1 MVPFVERDNK
11 DAAGEVEGGVATR
24 VHARPPIWRNIAIV
38 KWVAQVFA
46 LLGTLTLFWLLGT
59 EAAKNFSN
67 SGISFGWDWLSDPF
81 GVNIREGI
89 DVNPDSGARALVV
102 GAVNTLRIAVSGI
115 VAATLLGTIVGIAR
129 LSRNW
134 VVNKLATVYIEIIR
148 NIPLLVQ
155 IFFWSSMV
163 IGLSA
168 LTKDDV
174 GEYFFK
180 ATNKGFGIAW
190 LFPSTGFWPW
200 LLIVIVGAVVAKYV
214 AAWRTRVM
222 EETGREA
229 YSYTYALGTV
239 VAFGLVG
246 WFLHPVLGF
255 LSGLWDGIG
264 TFVGNLPSFTISATI
279 AAAGI
284 LGAAWWIR
292 QFFESRRTPAGFGKF
307 TDDDIFRLVFAG
319 LVGLTIA
326 FAGFALGGASVET
339 PGGDVLSVAEL
350 IRNGIANGFHW
361 FSDKFTGDVGGPV
374 AFSQPVVELRGTGQ
388 FPQFGTSGV
397 VITPP
402 FFAVWVGVTLY
413 TAAFIAEIVRGGIL
427 AVSKGQTEA
436 AQAVGLRRSQYLRL
450 IVLPQAFRIILPPM
464 GNQYLNLAKNTSL
477 GLAVAFADI
486 VAVGF
491 TAINQTGQSLPIVL
505 VWMAFFVTMSLV
517 ISGIVNYY
525 NRKLKLVER

>member
-1 MVPFVERDNK
+1 MERENK
-11 DAAGEVEGGVATR
+11 AAGGGADTAVSTQQ
-24 VHARPPIWRNIAIV
+24 HARPPVWRNVSVI
-38 KWVAQVFA
+38 KWVAQVLA
-46 LLGTLTLFWLLGT
+46 LVVVLALFWLLGS

-102 GAVNTLRIAVSGI
+102 GAVNTLRVAISGI
-115 VAATLLGTIVGIAR
+115 IAATILGTIIGVAR

-134 VVNKLATVYIEIIR
+134 IVNKLATVYIEIIR

-155 IFFWSSMV
+155 IFFWSALA
-163 IGLSA
+163 IGLA
-168 LTKDDV
+168 ELTQDDV
-174 GEYFFK
+174 GEHFFK
-180 ATNKGFGIAW
+180 ASNKGFASAW

-200 LLIVIVGAVVAKYV
+200 LIFVLVGLIVARYV
-214 AAWRTRVM
+214 ARWRTRLM
-222 EETGREA
+222 EETGKEA
-229 YSYTYALGTV
+229 YSLTYAFGTV
-239 VAFGLVG
+239 VAFGIVG
-246 WFLHPVLGF
+246 WFLHPILGF
-255 LSGLWDGIG
+255 LSSVWEAIG
-264 TFVGNLPSFTISATI
+264 DFIGGLPSATVSIII
-279 AAAGI
+279 AVAGI

-292 QFFESRRTPAGFGKF
+292 QFFESRRTPAGFGKL
-307 TDDDIFRLVFAG
+307 TDDDIFRVIFAG
-319 LVGLTIA
+319 LVGLFIA
-326 FAGFALGGASVET
+326 FIAFALGGATIET
-339 PGGDVLSVAEL
+339 PGGDVLTVAEL
-350 IRNGIANGFHW
+350 IRNGFANAFHW
-361 FSDKFTGDVGGPV
+361 LADKFTGEAGGPLE
-374 AFSQPVVELRGTGQ
+374 FSKPVVEVRGAGFT
-388 FPQFGTSGV
+388 QFGTTGII
-397 VITPP
+397 ITPP

-413 TAAFIAEIVRGGIL
+413 TASFIAEIVRGGIL

-450 IVLPQAFRIILPPM
+450 IILPQAFRIILPPM

-491 TAINQTGQSLPIVL
+491 TAINQTGQALPIVL
-505 VWMAFFVTMSLV
+505 VWMAFFVTLSLV

>member
-1 MVPFVERDNK
+1 MVHHVERDNK
-11 DAAGEVEGGVATR
+11 DTEGNGDTAVSTR
-24 VHARPPIWRNIAIV
+24 THARPPIWRNVAVV
-38 KWVAQVFA
+38 KWVAQVLSLIGVLA
-46 LLGTLTLFWLLGT
+46 LLWLLGSQ
-59 EAAKNFSN
+59 AAKNFSN

-89 DVNPDSGARALVV
+89 DVNPDSGARALMV
-102 GAVNTLRIAVSGI
+102 GAVNTLRIAISGI
-115 VAATLLGTIVGIAR
+115 FAATLLGTIVGVAR

-134 VVNKLATVYIEIIR
+134 IVNKLATVYIEIIR

-155 IFFWSSMV
+155 MFFWSALA
-163 IGLSA
+163 IGLA
-168 LTKDDV
+168 ELTADDV

-180 ATNKGFGIAW
+180 ASNKGFGLAW

-200 LLIVIVGAVVAKYV
+200 LLIVIVGAIVAKYV

-222 EETGREA
+222 EETGHEA
-229 YSYTYALGTV
+229 YSLTYALGTV
-239 VAFGLVG
+239 VAFGIVG
-246 WFLHPVLGF
+246 WFLHPILGF
-255 LSGLWDGIG
+255 LSGIWDGIG
-264 TFVGNLPSFTISATI
+264 TFVGNLPSATVSVII
-279 AAAGI
+279 AVAGI

-292 QFFESRRTPAGFGKF
+292 QFFESRRTPAGFGKL
-307 TDDDIFRLVFAG
+307 TDDDIFRVVFAG
-319 LVGLTIA
+319 LVGVSIA
-326 FAGFALGGASVET
+326 FVGFALGGASVET
-339 PGGDVLSVAEL
+339 PSGDVLTVAEL

-361 FSDKFTGDVGGPV
+361 FADKFTGDVGGPI
-374 AFSQPVVELRGTGQ
+374 AFSKPTVELRGAG
-388 FPQFGTSGV
+388 FAQFGPTGL

-450 IVLPQAFRIILPPM
+450 IILPQAFRIILPPM

-477 GLAVAFADI
+477 GLAVAYADI

-491 TAINQTGQSLPIVL
+491 TLINQTGQSLPVVL
-505 VWMAFFVTMSLV
+505 VWMAFFVTMSLI

-525 NRKLKLVER
+525 NRKMALVER

>member
-1 MVPFVERDNK
+1 MDRENK
-11 DAAGEVEGGVATR
+11 GSDGGADTAVSIR
-24 VHARPPIWRNIAIV
+24 HHERPPIWRNVSVI
-38 KWVAQVFA
+38 KWVAQVLA
-46 LLGTLTLFWLLGT
+46 LVAGLALFWLLGS

-89 DVNPDSGARALVV
+89 DATPDSGARALVV
-102 GAVNTLRIAVSGI
+102 GAVNTLRVAASGI
-115 VAATLLGTIVGIAR
+115 VAATFLGTIIGVAR

-134 VVNKLATVYIEIIR
+134 IVNKLATVYIEIIR

-155 IFFWSSMV
+155 IFFWSAMA
-163 IGLSA
+163 IGLGDLVEA
-168 LTKDDV
+168 DV
-174 GEYFFK
+174 GEHVFK
-180 ATNKGFGIAW
+180 ASNKGFGVAW

-200 LLIVIVGAVVAKYV
+200 FMIVVVGFVVARRV

-222 EETGREA
+222 EETGAEA
-229 YSYTYALGTV
+229 FSITYGLATV
-239 VAFGLVG
+239 VAFGVVG
-246 WFLHPVLGF
+246 WFVHPLLGF
-255 LSGLWDGIG
+255 LSGVWDGVG
-264 TFVGNLPSFTISATI
+264 TFIGNLPSATVSIVI
-279 AAAGI
+279 AMAGL
-284 LGAAWWIR
+284 LGAAWWVR
-292 QFFESRRTPAGFGKF
+292 QFFESRRTPAGFGKL
-307 TDDDIFRLVFAG
+307 TDDDIFRIVFAG
-319 LVGLTIA
+319 VAGVFVVIVA
-326 FAGFALGGASVET
+326 FAVGGATLDT
-339 PGGDVLSVAEL
+339 PSGDTLTVAEL
-350 IRNGIANGFHW
+350 IRNGLSNSFHW
-361 FSDKFTGDVGGPV
+361 FADKFAGDTGGPLSYSR
-374 AFSQPVVELRGTGQ
+374 ASVELRGAGFT
-388 FPQFGTSGV
+388 QFGTTGI

-436 AQAVGLRRSQYLRL
+436 AQAVGLKRSQYLRL
-450 IVLPQAFRIILPPM
+450 VILPQAFRIILPPM

-505 VWMAFFVTMSLV
+505 VWMAFFVTMSLF

-525 NRKLKLVER
+525 NRKLRLVER

>member
-1 MVPFVERDNK
+1 MERENK
-11 DAAGEVEGGVATR
+11 PDGGGVDTAVSTR
-24 VHARPPIWRNIAIV
+24 VHARPPFWRNVSVIKWIAQILAF
-38 KWVAQVFA
+38 VAVMA
-46 LLGTLTLFWLLGT
+46 LFWLLGS

-81 GVNIREGI
+81 GVNVREGI

-102 GAVNTLRIAVSGI
+102 GAVNTLRVAISGI
-115 VAATLLGTIVGIAR
+115 FAATLLGTVIGVAR

-134 VVNKLATVYIEIIR
+134 IVNKLATVYIEIIR

-155 IFFWSSMV
+155 IFFWSALA
-163 IGLSA
+163 IGLGD
-168 LTKDDV
+168 LVEDDV
-174 GEYFFK
+174 GEHLFK
-180 ATNKGFGIAW
+180 ASNKGFGTAW
-190 LFPSTGFWPW
+190 FFPSTGFWPW
-200 LLIVIVGAVVAKYV
+200 FLIVLIGFIVAKYV
-214 AAWRTRVM
+214 AAWRIRVM
-222 EETGREA
+222 EETGAEA
-229 YSYTYALGTV
+229 FSLTYAFGTV
-239 VAFGLVG
+239 FAFGLVG
-246 WFLHPVLGF
+246 WFLHPLLGF
-255 LSGLWDGIG
+255 LSGVWDGIG
-264 TFVGNLPSFTISATI
+264 TFIGNLPSATISIII
-279 AAAGI
+279 AVAGL

-292 QFFESRRTPAGFGKF
+292 QFFESRRTPAGFGKL
-307 TDDDIFRLVFAG
+307 TDDDIFRVVFAG
-319 LVGLTIA
+319 VVGLIIA
-326 FAGFALGGASVET
+326 VVGFTLGGASLDT
-339 PGGDVLSVAEL
+339 PGGDTLTVAEL
-350 IRNGIANGFHW
+350 IRNGFSNAFHW
-361 FSDKFTGDVGGPV
+361 FADKFTGDAGGPL
-374 AFSQPVVELRGTGQ
+374 AFSQASVELRGAGFT
-388 FPQFGTSGV
+388 QFGTTGI

-450 IVLPQAFRIILPPM
+450 IILPQAFRIILPPM

-505 VWMAFFVTMSLV
+505 VWMAFFVTLSLV

>member
-1 MVPFVERDNK
+1 MVWPVERENK
-11 DAAGEVEGGVATR
+11 AAGDGPGTAVATR
-24 VHARPPIWRNIAIV
+24 QHARPPVWRNVSVI
-38 KWVAQVFA
+38 KWVAQILV
-46 LLGTLTLFWLLGT
+46 LLAVLALFWLLGS

-102 GAVNTLRIAVSGI
+102 GAVNTLRVAISGI
-115 VAATLLGTIVGIAR
+115 IAATILGTIIGVAR

-134 VVNKLATVYIEIIR
+134 IVNKLATVYIEIIR

-155 IFFWSSMV
+155 IFFWSALT
-163 IGLSA
+163 IGLA
-168 LTKDDV
+168 DLVENDV
-174 GEYFFK
+174 GEYLFK
-180 ATNKGFGIAW
+180 ASNKGFGMAW
-190 LFPSTGFWPW
+190 LTPSTGFWPW
-200 LLIVIVGAVVAKYV
+200 LLIVVAGFIVAKYV

-222 EETGREA
+222 EETGKEA
-229 YSYTYALGTV
+229 YSLTYAAGTV
-239 VAFGLVG
+239 VLFGFVG
-246 WFLHPVLGF
+246 WFLHPILGF
-255 LSGLWDGIG
+255 LSSVFEAIGDFIGGL
-264 TFVGNLPSFTISATI
+264 PSATI
-279 AAAGI
+279 SIIIALAGL

-292 QFFESRRTPAGFGKF
+292 QFFESRRTPAGFGKL
-307 TDDDIFRLVFAG
+307 TDDDIFRVVFAG
-319 LVGLTIA
+319 VAGVLVAIVA
-326 FAGFALGGASVET
+326 FAIGGATLET
-339 PGGDVLSVAEL
+339 PSGEVLTVAEL
-350 IRNGIANGFHW
+350 IRNGIANIFNW
-361 FSDKFTGDVGGPV
+361 FADKFTGESGGPLEFTR
-374 AFSQPVVELRGTGQ
+374 ASVEVRGAG
-388 FPQFGTSGV
+388 FLQFGNTGV

-450 IVLPQAFRIILPPM
+450 IILPQAFRIILPPM

-486 VAVGF
+486 VAVGQ

-505 VWMAFFVTMSLV
+505 VWMAFFVTLSLI

-525 NRKLKLVER
+525 NRKLALVER

>member
-1 MVPFVERDNK
+1 MVHFVERDNK
-11 DAAGEVEGGVATR
+11 DTAGNDEGAVTTR
-24 VHARPPIWRNIAIV
+24 THSRPPVWRNV
-38 KWVAQVFA
+38 TVLKWIAQVLA
-46 LLGTLTLFWLLGT
+46 LLGTLTLFWLLGS

-102 GAVNTLRIAVSGI
+102 GAVNTLRVAISGI
-115 VAATLLGTIVGIAR
+115 VAATILGTVVGVAR

-134 VVNKLATVYIEIIR
+134 IVNKLATVYIEIIR

-155 IFFWSSMV
+155 MFFWSALA
-163 IGLSA
+163 IGLSELNA
-168 LTKDDV
+168 DDV

-180 ATNKGFGIAW
+180 ASNKGFGISW

-200 LLIVIVGAVVAKYV
+200 LLIVMVGLVVAKYV

-222 EETGREA
+222 ETTGQEA
-229 YSYTYALGTV
+229 YSLTYAAGTV
-239 VAFGLVG
+239 AAFGLVG

-255 LSGLWDGIG
+255 LSGLFDGIG
-264 TFVGNLPSFTISATI
+264 TVIGDLPSATI
-279 AAAGI
+279 SVIIAIAGI

-292 QFFESRRTPAGFGKF
+292 QFFESRRTPAGFGKL
-307 TDDDIFRLVFAG
+307 TDDDIFRIVFVG
-319 LVGLTIA
+319 LVGVVIA
-326 FAGFALGGASVET
+326 FVGFALGGASIDT
-339 PGGDVLSVAEL
+339 PSGDVLTVAEL
-350 IRNGIANGFHW
+350 IRNGISNGFHW
-361 FSDKFTGDVGGPV
+361 FADKFTGDVGGPI
-374 AFSQPVVELRGTGQ
+374 AFSQPTVELRGAG
-388 FPQFGTSGV
+388 FPQFGTTGI

-436 AQAVGLRRSQYLRL
+436 AQAVGFRRSQYLRL
-450 IVLPQAFRIILPPM
+450 IILPQAFRIILPPM

-505 VWMAFFVTMSLV
+505 VWMAFFVTMSLI